1 MSAAALSPNETLHY
15 RTCLETF
22 ERSHGAPLRGCL
34 MFKTHLLF
42 TWVDELIRHPK
53 VLDGVK
59 DILGPDLLAWNTHW
73 FIKEPGDGRYVGLHQ
88 DLPYWHL
95 EPLYDSQSF
104 RTDAEA

>member
-34 MFKTHLLF
+34 MLKTHLLF

-59 DILGPDLLAWNTHW
+59 DILGPDLLARNTHW
-73 FIKEPGDGRYVGLHQ
+73 FIKESGDGRYVGLHQ
-88 DLPYWHL
+88 DLPYWHI